1 MRSFLRG
8 ELLAAL
14 DALLAINVDPEVAE
28 IYGLLLR
35 FLRFLTVPR
44 RTGFWEARWCEWWSK
59 VYSIVRH
66 SARCGEKKVFD
77 CPSGV
82 LGIASGVLLRFR

>member
-44 RTGFWEARWCEWWSK
+44 RAGFWEARQCEWWSK

-66 SARCGEKKVFD
+66 SARCGEKKSTRQPEW
-77 CPSGV
+77 C
-82 LGIASGVLLRFR
+82 LRAF